1 MNQNL
6 TSTRTAPLLV
16 CLAVGLGMAGCAVM
30 PPSAPTVMAVPA
42 NGKTLNQFQ
51 QDDYSCRNYAT
62 QAVNPAAASHQA
74 ATSGLATTAVGT
86 AGGAAAGALIGAGAG
101 NAGAGAAIGAGA
113 GLLLGSMM
121 GSAQHNQTEASLQ
134 QQYDNAYAQCITARG
149 DTIETPRPAAVVVP
163 VRPVRPRVL
172 IYGAP
177 PPYYYAPY

>member
-1 MNQNL
+1 MKFKIV
-6 TSTRTAPLLV
+6 LV
-16 CLAVGLGMAGCAVM
+16 
-30 PPSAPTVMAVPA
+30 S
-42 NGKTLNQFQ
+42 
-51 QDDYSCRNYAT
+51 
-62 QAVNPAAASHQA
+62 AASA
-74 ATSGLATTAVGT
+74 AISMVGT

-134 QQYDNAYAQCITARG
+134 QQYDNAYAQCIAAKG
-149 DTIETPRPAAVVVP
+149 YTIETPRPAAIVVP
-163 VRPVRPRVL
+163 VRPVPPRAV